1 MPDDAATVV
10 DIVLACRRV
19 QRFVA
24 QADEARFAGNEEKHW
39 AVVSQ
44 LVLIGEAVRRL
55 SETFRAAHPNIP
67 WSLIA
72 GMRNRLTHEYDKIN
86 WALVWRTATVEVGRL
101 LAELEPL
108 AQATRPK
115 SE

>member
-19 QRFVA
+19 LRFVA
-24 QADEARFAGNEEKHW
+24 GTDEAGFAGDEQKHW

-55 SETFRAAHPNIP
+55 SEPFRAAH
-67 WSLIA
+67 A
-72 GMRNRLTHEYDKIN
+72 
-86 WALVWRTATVEVGRL
+86 
-101 LAELEPL
+101 
-108 AQATRPK
+108 
-115 SE
+115 